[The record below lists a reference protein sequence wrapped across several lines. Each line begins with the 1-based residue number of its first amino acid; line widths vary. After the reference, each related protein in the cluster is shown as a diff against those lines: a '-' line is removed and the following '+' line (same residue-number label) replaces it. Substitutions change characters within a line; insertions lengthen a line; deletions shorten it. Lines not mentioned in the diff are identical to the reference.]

1 MKNPLTKT
9 IWSPY
14 VVGTLIGILS
24 CFTFIFV
31 DQALGVS
38 RAFVHLFGFL
48 AGLISVDHVVKTPY
62 LSGYVEAKP
71 VFDWQFLMVVGIFIG
86 AFIASRFSKITY
98 SAIPY
103 LWGERFGF
111 SANKRRY
118 ACILAGFLML
128 FGARLAGGCT
138 LGHGVSGC
146 LQLATSS
153 WLFLIVLFMSGILT
167 AFFLYKR

>member
-1 MKNPLTKT
+1 MKNPFSKT

-24 CFTFIFV
+24 WFTFSFV
-31 DQALGVS
+31 DKAMGVS
-38 RAFVHLFGFL
+38 SAFVHFFGFL
-48 AGLISVDHVVKTPY
+48 VGLVSVDHVFKTPY

-71 VFDWQFLMVVGIFIG
+71 VFDWQFLMVIGIFIG

-98 SAIPY
+98 SEIPY

-111 SANKRRY
+111 SYNKRRY
-118 ACILAGFLML
+118 ACVLGGFLLL

-138 LGHGVSGC
+138 LGHGVSGG
-146 LQLATSS
+146 LQLATAS
-153 WLFLIVLFMSGILT
+153 WLFLAVLFTSGTVT
-167 AFFLYKR
+167 AFILYKK